1 LLAFSLRFGP
11 KEKAAS
17 NFSHIRWRGKDADP
31 SPKKGPHPQKLLKE
45 KRAWAQ
51 TQTAPSQRMLLP
63 QKHFPFYYIFVQNGK
78 RLCLTFFRKYGIL
91 FVVLFYGLCD

>member
-1 LLAFSLRFGP
+1 VSKKKRQAILAI
-11 KEKAAS
+11 S
-17 NFSHIRWRGKDADP
+17 NGVRTMQNDADP
-31 SPKKGPHPQKLLKE
+31 FCKKGLHPQKLF
-45 KRAWAQ
+45 KRKRGQAQ